1 MLLSSKILCS
11 CLLLLSL
18 LNLNSA
24 HGQILPP
31 SSRTD
36 TAIFMLNE
44 KPIQVI
50 RYRYGDP
57 NIRFLSL
64 HDTEKTGLKAAFR
77 YIGIYGGYAVE
88 LQYGRVR
95 NIAFSDSLE
104 LFSFDPNNMFTDEGA
119 YLGLARHSAPQI
131 RNGLPE
137 MVRCLGSEVL
147 RFGGL
152 DSLGVMITLHNNY
165 NGGFSI
171 YSYTEGNY
179 LQSTADDV
187 FINAGMDPDDLV
199 FVTDRRFFDYLKA
212 KKINVVLQ
220 SMMAPDDGSLS
231 VFAMQNNIPY
241 ANIEVQHGHLDENYR
256 LIVAVSDMLKEIPV
270 QSHSTSLDQVL
281 LHHK

>member
-1 MLLSSKILCS
+1 MLLSSRIFCFCLIMLSGMILD
-11 CLLLLSL
+11 
-18 LNLNSA
+18 SA
-24 HGQILPP
+24 SGQFLP
-31 SSRTD
+31 STSRTD
-36 TAIFMLNE
+36 TAVFMLNE
-44 KPIQVI
+44 KPVQLI
-50 RYRYGDP
+50 RYQYGDP

-88 LQYGRVR
+88 LQYGKVR
-95 NIAFSDSLE
+95 NIDFSDSLE
-104 LFSFDPNNMFTDEGA
+104 QFSFDPNNMFTDEGA

-137 MVRCLGSEVL
+137 KVRSLGNEVL
-147 RFGGL
+147 KFGGL
-152 DSLGVMITLHNNY
+152 DSIGVMITLHNNY

-187 FINAGMDPDDLV
+187 FINSRMDPDDLV
-199 FVTDRRFFDYLKA
+199 FVTDRRFFEYLKS

-270 QSHSTSLDQVL
+270 QSHATSLEKVL